1 MRKTFIAV
9 ALATAALALPGLA
22 LAQAAPAPAAPA
34 APAEAK
40 DEGLKLGMFDVTG
53 YVDISASHMSRRNVF
68 TSGVPDRVFDT
79 ERSGGALRQ
88 LSGTLAYQPKEG
100 LGGLV
105 NLTVGKDANVIAP
118 YKTSPQKG
126 NLCNVV
132 THVDALGNRC
142 RNDNFDVTQAY
153 LQYATG
159 AWTFIGGKYV
169 TLAGAEVINT
179 PANTNF
185 SRSILFGY
193 AIPFSHTGLRAT
205 YALSESLSLIG
216 GVNQGWDDI
225 KDTNTAKTGE
235 VGVAWSPSK
244 FVTIGAQAYFGKE
257 RAAGLT
263 KTELVP
269 FFGPGIALEGQRN
282 LFDTV
287 LTVNATEKLTFIVN
301 YDSGSQANTANVT
314 PGGATKSKWSGVAG
328 YANYQFNDQWRL
340 SFRAETFND
349 KQGYRTGV
357 AQKWN
362 EGTLTVAW
370 LPIKPVELRAEVR
383 RDHSNVA
390 SFLDANGATG
400 RNNNSSYG
408 LQFLYKF

>member
-1 MRKTFIAV
+1 MRKTITAFSLAV
-9 ALATAALALPGLA
+9 AALALPGLA
-22 LAQAAPAPAAPA
+22 LAQAPAPAAPA

-40 DEGLKLGMFDVTG
+40 DAGLKLGIFDVSG
-53 YVDISASHMSRRNVF
+53 YVDASISHLSRRNVF
-68 TSGVPDRVFDT
+68 TSGAPDRVFDV

-88 LSGTLAYQPKEG
+88 FAGTFAYQPKEG

-105 NLTVGKDANVIAP
+105 NLTAGKDANVIAP

-142 RNDNFDVTQAY
+142 KNDNFDVTQAF
-153 LQYATG
+153 LQYVTG
-159 AWTFIGGKYV
+159 SWTLVGGKFV

-179 PANTNF
+179 PTNTNF

-193 AIPFSHTGLRAT
+193 AIPFTHTGARVT
-205 YALSESLSLIG
+205 YAFSDTFSVTG

-225 KDTNTAKTGE
+225 KDTNSAKAGE
-235 VGVAWSPSK
+235 
-244 FVTIGAQAYFGKE
+244 IGMSWAPNKMISLAAMGHFGKE

-263 KTELVP
+263 GTELP
-269 FFGPGIALEGQRN
+269 AAFHLEGQRN
-282 LFDTV
+282 LFDAV
-287 LTVNATEKLTFIVN
+287 LTINATEKLTFVLN
-301 YDSGSQANTANVT
+301 YDTASQANTVNVT
-314 PGGATKSKWSGVAG
+314 PGGATKSKWDGIAG

-340 SFRAETFND
+340 SLRAEHFND

-362 EGTLTVAW
+362 EGTLTLAW
-370 LPIKPVELRAEVR
+370 LPIKPVELRAEIR

-390 SFLDANGATG
+390 SFLDVDGVTG
-400 RNNNSSYG
+400 RNNNNSYG
-408 LQFLYKF
+408 LQVLYKF

>member
-1 MRKTFIAV
+1 MRKTILA
-9 ALATAALALPGLA
+9 ASLATVALALPGLA
-22 LAQAAPAPAAPA
+22 LAQAAAPAAPP

-40 DEGLKLGMFDVTG
+40 DEGLKVGIFDVSG
-53 YVDISASHMSRRNVF
+53 YVDASISHLSRRNVF
-68 TSGVPDRVFDT
+68 TSGVPDRVFDV
-79 ERSGGALRQ
+79 ERSGAALRQ
-88 LSGTLAYQPKEG
+88 FAGTFAYQPKEG

-105 NLTVGKDANVIAP
+105 NLTAGKDANVIAP
-118 YKTSPQKG
+118 YNTSPQKG

-132 THVDALGNRC
+132 THVDALGNHC
-142 RNDNFDVTQAY
+142 RNDNFDITQAF

-159 AWTFIGGKYV
+159 AWTIIGGKYV

-179 PANTNF
+179 PTNTNF

-205 YALSESLSLIG
+205 YAFSDTLSLIG

-225 KDTNTAKTGE
+225 KDTNTSKTEE

-244 FVTIGAQAYFGKE
+244 MATLAAQGYFGKE

-263 KTELVP
+263 RTELPPP
-269 FFGPGIALEGQRN
+269 FQLEGQRK
-282 LFDTV
+282 LLDFV
-287 LTVNATEKLTFIVN
+287 LTINATDKLTFVLN
-301 YDSGSQANTANVT
+301 YDNGSQANTANVT
-314 PGGATKSKWSGVAG
+314 PGGAPTSKWDGFAG

-340 SFRAETFND
+340 SFRAEHFND

-362 EGTLTVAW
+362 EGTLTLAW
-370 LPIKPVELRAEVR
+370 LPTKPIEVRAEVR

-390 SFLDANGATG
+390 SFLDRDGVTG
-400 RNNNSSYG
+400 RNSNNSYG

>member
-1 MRKTFIAV
+1 MRKTILA
-9 ALATAALALPGLA
+9 ASLATLALALPDLA
-22 LAQAAPAPAAPA
+22 LAQATAPAAPA

-40 DEGLKLGMFDVTG
+40 DEGIKLGIFDVSG
-53 YVDISASHMSRRNVF
+53 YVDASISHMSRRNVF

-88 LSGTLAYQPKEG
+88 FAGTLAYQPKEG

-105 NLTVGKDANVIAP
+105 NLTAGKDANVIAP

-132 THVDALGNRC
+132 THIDALGNRC
-142 RNDNFDVTQAY
+142 KNDNFDVTQAF

-159 AWTFIGGKYV
+159 SWTFVGGKFV
-169 TLAGAEVINT
+169 TLAGAEVINSPT
-179 PANTNF
+179 NTNF

-193 AIPFSHTGLRAT
+193 AIPFTHTGARAT
-205 YALSESLSLIG
+205 YAFSDSFSLTG

-225 KDTNTAKTGE
+225 KDTNTSKSGE
-235 VGVAWSPSK
+235 IGITWTPSK
-244 FVTIGAQAYFGKE
+244 MITLAAMEHFGRE

-263 KTELVP
+263 NTELP
-269 FFGPGIALEGQRN
+269 AAFQLEGQRN
-282 LFDTV
+282 LFDAV
-287 LTVNATEKLTFIVN
+287 LTVNATEKLTFVLN
-301 YDSGSQANTANVT
+301 YDNASQANTVNVT
-314 PGGATKSKWSGVAG
+314 PAGATKSKWSGLAG

-340 SFRAETFND
+340 SFRAETFSD

-390 SFLDANGATG
+390 SFLDANGVTG
-400 RNNNSSYG
+400 RNNNNSYG